1 MSYAKIRPRRGT
13 INDWTLAN
21 PVLEQGEIAVEYP
34 LTGVGSGLVKI
45 KIGDGINTYTNLP
58 YALDG
63 DSASGI
69 TGGGVSDFHLIQLRA
84 ATAAQWAS
92 ANPVIAENEIV
103 FDTTNNAIKI
113 GDGINNYLDLDFIN
127 AGGSL
132 ATDYDFGNED
142 LIN

>member
-58 YALDG
+58 YPYRDHKHSRNNLIDL
-63 DSASGI
+63 SPSG
-69 TGGGVSDFHLIQLRA
+69 RR
-84 ATAAQWAS
+84 
-92 ANPVIAENEIV
+92 
-103 FDTTNNAIKI
+103 
-113 GDGINNYLDLDFIN
+113 
-127 AGGSL
+127 
-132 ATDYDFGNED
+132 
-142 LIN
+142 